1 MKVDVYLVKDNDNNI
16 INNFQSLHLAEE
28 CAKYT
33 KGNVERIEV
42 NIPNKREV
50 EVTQYKQ
57 KTTSPTVQY
66 TGIKSLVDIQNEY
79 MVYVYENVCKK
90 NKTHTAR
97 ILGITTKTLSS
108 RLLIAKGKNNEQ

>member
-50 EVTQYKQ
+50 DTSKPKIKVATVLSQYAE
-57 KTTSPTVQY
+57 
-66 TGIKSLVDIQNEY
+66 IKSLVDIQNEY
-79 MVYVYENVCKK
+79 MIHIYENVCKK

-108 RLLIAKGKNNEQ
+108 RLLIAKDKNNEQ

>member
-42 NIPNKREV
+42 NIPI
-50 EVTQYKQ
+50 TQYKQ

-66 TGIKSLVDIQNEY
+66 TGVKSLVDIQNEY